1 MEISENQKK
10 QAMQNARKSRH
21 GKMKGEY
28 LRAASHSYFI
38 PVCLVLGKSAMVE
51 FLNLL
56 KNCLGFTWSSNYSQ

>member
-28 LRAASHSYFI
+28 LRIVSHYFI
-38 PVCLVLGKSAMVE
+38 PACLVLGKNSMAE

-56 KNCLGFTWSSNYSQ
+56 KICLGFTWSSNYSQ